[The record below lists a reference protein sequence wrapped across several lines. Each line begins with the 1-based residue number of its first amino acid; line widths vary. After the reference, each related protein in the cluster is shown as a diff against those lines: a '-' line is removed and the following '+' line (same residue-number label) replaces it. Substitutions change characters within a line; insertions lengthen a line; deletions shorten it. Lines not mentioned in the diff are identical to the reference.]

1 MDRNLA
7 ESLAARLKIAV
18 EQVVREELELSLLK
32 SLFESGIGKALVF
45 KSGTA
50 LRLAF
55 GSPRFS
61 DDLDFSA
68 NSAIPEAAF
77 RAAAGTALK
86 SVPEAILVEALA
98 KRFTLFALYRFDV
111 PYIARP
117 FSIKVEVS
125 TREESRRRAGA
136 SESEL
141 RLLSSE
147 VTNLTVLARVAT
159 LEQALED
166 KKAAF
171 AARRQPRDLYD
182 LWFISQKLGLPF
194 QADLT
199 EFDPRIVRREL
210 RKYLPRTHWS
220 VIDQWTG

>member
-1 MDRNLA
+1 MDQNLA
-7 ESLAARLKIAV
+7 ESAAKRLKIAV
-18 EQVVREELELSLLK
+18 EQVVREELELSLLR
-32 SLFESGIGKALVF
+32 SLFESGIGTALVF
-45 KSGTA
+45 KGGTA

-68 NSAIPEAAF
+68 SSAVPEAAF
-77 RAAAGTALK
+77 RTAAREALK
-86 SVPEAILVEALA
+86 GLPEGTLVEALA
-98 KRFTLFALYRFDV
+98 KRFTLFALYKFDV

-117 FSIKVEVS
+117 FSIKIEVS
-125 TREESRRRAGA
+125 TREESRRQAD
-136 SESEL
+136 ESEL

-159 LEQALED
+159 LERALQD

-194 QADLT
+194 QADLAGS
-199 EFDPRIVRREL
+199 DPLIVRREL

>member
-1 MDRNLA
+1 MDQNLA
-7 ESLAARLKIAV
+7 ESLGARLKIAV
-18 EQVVREELELSLLK
+18 EQVVREEFELSLLK

-45 KSGTA
+45 KGGTA

-61 DDLDFSA
+61 DDLDFSVS
-68 NSAIPEAAF
+68 SAVPEAAF
-77 RAAAGTALK
+77 RTAARAALK
-86 SVPEAILVEALA
+86 GLPEATLVEALA
-98 KRFTLFALYRFDV
+98 KRYTLFALYRFDV

-125 TREESRRRAGA
+125 TREESRCQAG
-136 SESEL
+136 ESEL

-147 VTNLTVLARVAT
+147 ITNLTVLARVAT
-159 LEQALED
+159 LERALED

-194 QADLT
+194 KADLAGS
-199 EFDPRIVRREL
+199 DPRIVRREL

>member
-1 MDRNLA
+1 MDQNLA
-7 ESLAARLKIAV
+7 EGLAARLKIAV
-18 EQVVREELELSLLK
+18 EQVAREEFELSLLK

-45 KSGTA
+45 KGGTA

-68 NSAIPEAAF
+68 SSAIPEAAF
-77 RAAAGTALK
+77 RTAAGAALK
-86 SVPEAILVEALA
+86 SVPEATLVEALA
-98 KRFTLFALYRFDV
+98 KRFTLFALYRFNV

-117 FSIKVEVS
+117 FSIKIEVS

-136 SESEL
+136 SEL

-159 LEQALED
+159 LEQALKD
-166 KKAAF
+166 KQAAF

-182 LWFISQKLGLPF
+182 LWFISQKLGLSF
-194 QADLT
+194 QADLAAS
-199 EFDPRIVRREL
+199 DPRIVRREL
-210 RKYLPRTHWS
+210 RKYLPKTHWS
-220 VIDQWTG
+220 VIDQWKG

>member
-1 MDRNLA
+1 MNQNLA
-7 ESLAARLKIAV
+7 ESLAEKLKIAV
-18 EQVVREELELSLLK
+18 EQVVREELELFLLE

-45 KSGTA
+45 KGGTA
-50 LRLAF
+50 LRIAF

-68 NSAIPEAAF
+68 SSSIPEAAF
-77 RAAAGTALK
+77 RMAARAALK
-86 SVPEAILVEALA
+86 ALPEASLVEALA

-125 TREESRRRAGA
+125 TREESRRQAD
-136 SESEL
+136 ESEL

-159 LEQALED
+159 LERALQD
-166 KKAAF
+166 KRAAF

-194 QADLT
+194 QADLAG
-199 EFDPRIVRREL
+199 FDLRIVRREL
-210 RKYLPRTHWS
+210 RKYLPKTHWS

>member
-1 MDRNLA
+1 MDQNLA
-7 ESLAARLKIAV
+7 ESLAARLEIAV
-18 EQVVREELELSLLK
+18 EQVVREEFEISLLK

-45 KSGTA
+45 KGGTA

-68 NSAIPEAAF
+68 SSVVPEAAF
-77 RAAAGTALK
+77 RTAARAALK
-86 SVPEAILVEALA
+86 GLPEATLVEALA
-98 KRFTLFALYRFDV
+98 KRFTLFALYKFDV

-125 TREESRRRAGA
+125 TREESRRQAG
-136 SESEL
+136 ESEL
-141 RLLSSE
+141 RLLSSAA
-147 VTNLTVLARVAT
+147 TNLTVLARVAT
-159 LEQALED
+159 LERALED

-194 QADLT
+194 QVNRAGS
-199 EFDPRIVRREL
+199 DPRIVRREL

>member
-1 MDRNLA
+1 MDQNLA
-7 ESLAARLKIAV
+7 ESLAGRLKISV
-18 EQVVREELELSLLK
+18 EQVVREEFEIYLLK
-32 SLFESGIGKALVF
+32 SFFESGIGKDLVF
-45 KSGTA
+45 KGGTA

-68 NSAIPEAAF
+68 SSAVPEAAF
-77 RAAAGTALK
+77 RTAARAALK
-86 SVPEAILVEALA
+86 GLPEATLVEALA

-111 PYIARP
+111 PSVARP

-125 TREESRRRAGA
+125 TREESRRQAG
-136 SESEL
+136 ESEL

-159 LEQALED
+159 LERALAD

-182 LWFISQKLGLPF
+182 LWFISQKLGRSF
-194 QADLT
+194 QAGLAVSDW
-199 EFDPRIVRREL
+199 RIVRREL

-220 VIDQWTG
+220 VIDQWTE

>member
-1 MDRNLA
+1 MNQNLA
-7 ESLAARLKIAV
+7 ESLAERLKIAV
-18 EQVVREELELSLLK
+18 EQVVREEFELSLLK

-45 KSGTA
+45 KGGTA
-50 LRLAF
+50 LRIAF

-61 DDLDFSA
+61 DDLDFYASF
-68 NSAIPEAAF
+68 AIPEAAF
-77 RAAAGTALK
+77 QKAARAALKAL
-86 SVPEAILVEALA
+86 PEASLVEALA
-98 KRFTLFALYRFDV
+98 KRFTLFALYRFNV

-125 TREESRRRAGA
+125 TREESRRQAD
-136 SESEL
+136 ESEL

-147 VTNLTVLARVAT
+147 VTNLSVLARVAT
-159 LEQALED
+159 LERALED

-194 QADLT
+194 KADLAG
-199 EFDPRIVRREL
+199 FDPRIVRREL
-210 RKYLPRTHWS
+210 RKYLPKAHWS

>member
-1 MDRNLA
+1 MDQNLA

-18 EQVVREELELSLLK
+18 EQVVRKELELSLLK

-45 KSGTA
+45 KGGTA

-61 DDLDFSA
+61 DDLDLSA
-68 NSAIPEAAF
+68 SSPISEAAF
-77 RAAAGTALK
+77 REAAGEALK
-86 SVPEAILVEALA
+86 SVPEATLVEALA

-125 TREESRRRAGA
+125 TREESCRQTG
-136 SESEL
+136 ESEL
-141 RLLSSE
+141 RLLFSE

-159 LEQALED
+159 LERALED

-194 QADLT
+194 QADLAGI
-199 EFDPRIVRREL
+199 DPRVVRRDL

>member
-1 MDRNLA
+1 MDQNLV
-7 ESLAARLKIAV
+7 ESLAERLKIAV
-18 EQVVREELELSLLK
+18 EQVVREEFELSLLK

-45 KSGTA
+45 KGGTA

-68 NSAIPEAAF
+68 SSAVPEAAF
-77 RAAAGTALK
+77 RTAARAALK
-86 SVPEAILVEALA
+86 DVPEATLVEALA

-125 TREESRRRAGA
+125 TREKSRSQAD
-136 SESEL
+136 ESEL

-147 VTNLTVLARVAT
+147 VTNLTILARVAT
-159 LEQALED
+159 LERALED

-194 QADLT
+194 RADLAGS
-199 EFDPRIVRREL
+199 DPMIIRREL
-210 RKYLPRTHWS
+210 RKYLPKTHWS
-220 VIDQWTG
+220 VIDQWTE

>member
-1 MDRNLA
+1 MDQNLA
-7 ESLAARLKIAV
+7 ESAAKRLKIAV
-18 EQVVREELELSLLK
+18 EQVVREELELSILK
-32 SLFESGIGKALVF
+32 NLFESGIGTALVF
-45 KSGTA
+45 KGGTA

-68 NSAIPEAAF
+68 SSAIPEEAF
-77 RAAAGTALK
+77 RTAARAALK
-86 SVPEAILVEALA
+86 GLPEATLVEALA
-98 KRFTLFALYRFDV
+98 KRFTLFALYRFV
-111 PYIARP
+111 VSYIARP

-125 TREESRRRAGA
+125 TREESRRQAD
-136 SESEL
+136 ESEL

-147 VTNLTVLARVAT
+147 ITNLTVLARVAT
-159 LEQALED
+159 LERALQD
-166 KKAAF
+166 KRAAF

-194 QADLT
+194 QADLAGS
-199 EFDPRIVRREL
+199 DPLIVRREL

>member
-1 MDRNLA
+1 MDQNLA
-7 ESLAARLKIAV
+7 ESLAARLNIAV
-18 EQVVREELELSLLK
+18 ELVVREEFEISLLK
-32 SLFESGIGKALVF
+32 SLFESGIGKTLVF
-45 KSGTA
+45 KGGTA

-68 NSAIPEAAF
+68 SSAVPEGAF
-77 RAAAGTALK
+77 RTAARTALK
-86 SVPEAILVEALA
+86 RLPEGILVEALA
-98 KRFTLFALYRFDV
+98 KRFTLFALYRFAV
-111 PYIARP
+111 PTIARP

-125 TREESRRRAGA
+125 TREESLRRAG
-136 SESEL
+136 ESEL

-159 LEQALED
+159 LERALED

-182 LWFISQKLGLPF
+182 LWFISQKLGRPF
-194 QADLT
+194 QADLAGS
-199 EFDPRIVRREL
+199 DPRIVRREL
-210 RKYLPRTHWS
+210 RKYLPRTHWG
-220 VIDQWTG
+220 VIDQWTE

>member
-1 MDRNLA
+1 MDQNLA

-45 KSGTA
+45 KGGTA

-68 NSAIPEAAF
+68 SSLISEAAF
-77 RAAAGTALK
+77 REAAGEALK
-86 SVPEAILVEALA
+86 SVPEATLVEALA
-98 KRFTLFALYRFDV
+98 KRFTLFSLYRFDV
-111 PYIARP
+111 PYIGRP
-117 FSIKVEVS
+117 FSIKIEVS
-125 TREESRRRAGA
+125 TREESRRQAGA

-159 LEQALED
+159 LERALED

-182 LWFISQKLGLPF
+182 LWFISQKMGRPF
-194 QADLT
+194 QADHT
-199 EFDPRIVRREL
+199 GIDPRVVRREL